1 MPRRLFKRYMPD
13 PTSIREHKSLR
24 FFGKLL
30 HDPNLWHLNRHS
42 VARAMGVGL
51 FAALI
56 PIPMQML
63 LAAALAIPVRGNL
76 PIAVSLVWLTNPL
89 TMPPVFFVTYMT
101 GAWLLQVPPRTLPES
116 ITVDWVTEQLATI
129 WQPFLLGSVV
139 CGVVLGV
146 LAYFTTMGYWRWWV
160 GRQWRRR
167 QCRCAANPNQGSGAH
182 AAAADQQAHAQQVE
196 HRGGHQHEADRR
208 ADTDIRH
215 P

>member
-51 FAALI
+51 FSALI
-56 PIPMQML
+56 PMPAQML
-63 LAAALAIPVRGNL
+63 LAAALAIPLRGNL

-101 GAWLLQVPPRTLPES
+101 GAWLMQVPPRTLPDELTFQW
-116 ITVDWVTEQLATI
+116 ITDQLSTL

-139 CGVVLGV
+139 CGVVLGI
-146 LAYFTTMGYWRWWV
+146 LGYFTTMFYWRWWV

-167 QCRCAANPNQGSGAH
+167 QCRCKASGTH
-182 AAAADQQAHAQQVE
+182 AAAADQQAHAHQVE
-196 HRGGHQHEADRR
+196 HCGSDQHEGNRR
-208 ADTDIRH
+208 ANADIRH

>member
-1 MPRRLFKRYMPD
+1 MPRRIFKRYMPD

-101 GAWLLQVPPRTLPES
+101 GAWLMQVPARTLPDELTFDW
-116 ITVDWVTEQLATI
+116 ITDQLATV

-139 CGVVLGV
+139 CGVVLGIA
-146 LAYFTTMGYWRWWV
+146 AYFTTLLYWRWWI

-167 QCRCAANPNQGSGAH
+167 KFRCSQQGSCPH
-182 AAAADQQAHAQQVE
+182 AAAADQQADAQRVE
-196 HRGGHQHEADRR
+196 HRSGDQHEGNRR
-208 ADTDIRH
+208 ANADIRH

>member
-1 MPRRLFKRYMPD
+1 MPRRIFKRYMPD

-101 GAWLLQVPPRTLPES
+101 GAWLMQVPARTLPDELTFDW
-116 ITVDWVTEQLATI
+116 ITDQLATV

-139 CGVVLGV
+139 CGVVLGIA
-146 LAYFTTMGYWRWWV
+146 AYFTTLLYWRWWI

-167 QCRCAANPNQGSGAH
+167 KVRCSQQGSCTH
-182 AAAADQQAHAQQVE
+182 AAATDQQADAQRVE
-196 HRGGHQHEADRR
+196 HRSGDQHEGDRR
-208 ADTDIRH
+208 ANADIRH

>member
-1 MPRRLFKRYMPD
+1 MPRRLFKRFMPD

-101 GAWLLQVPPRTLPES
+101 GAWLLQTPARTLPENLTFEW
-116 ITVDWVTEQLATI
+116 ITDQLSTL

-139 CGVVLGV
+139 CGVVLGIA
-146 LAYFTTMGYWRWWV
+146 AYFTTLLYWRWWI

-167 QCRCAANPNQGSGAH
+167 KLKCSVNCSGTH
-182 AAAADQQAHAQQVE
+182 AAAADQQANAQRVE
-196 HRGGHQHEADRR
+196 HGGSDQHEGDRR
-208 ADTDIRH
+208 ANADVRH